1 MSEPQTRPEAKQIDK
16 ERPDLWLSITIGA
29 GAVIIIIFGFFMHLL
44 KMLGWNLQHSESW
57 EVGALSWTA
66 LFVVYYFL
74 TLKLA
79 KKDGPDKTIMLFLL
93 LIVAFTV
100 IAGISLL
107 LWPNHY
113 WHAFSV
119 TMVGTFLML
128 TDRLL
133 AKYHRSPTDRRAFRL
148 SYLLA
153 GVPMVIAYLVL
164 DAYVVG
170 DWLVHRILLH
180 TEVENPEVF
189 FSGAISFQLLVSN
202 VIFVLIQKGVIENTV
217 RKKRKAKP
225 GRS

>member
-1 MSEPQTRPEAKQIDK
+1 MSEPQTQPDAKRSDK
-16 ERPDLWLSITIGA
+16 RRQDLWLSITIGA
-29 GAVIIIIFGFFMHLL
+29 GAVIIIIFGFCLHLL
-44 KMLGWNLQHSESW
+44 NALGWNLQHSQSW

-66 LFVVYYFL
+66 LFVVYYFV
-74 TLKLA
+74 TLKLT

-119 TMVGTFLML
+119 TAVGTFLML
-128 TDRLL
+128 TDWLL
-133 AKYHRSPTDRRAFRL
+133 AKYHGNRNDRKAFRE

-170 DWLVHRILLH
+170 DWLVHIVLLH

-202 VIFVLIQKGVIENTV
+202 VIFVLIQKGVIS
-217 RKKRKAKP
+217 KKSARRRF
-225 GRS
+225 GLGG